1 MKKFDISTLILSR
14 INDIYSYTLEEE
26 TEADATTRHSLLIIK
41 RKGRSVYTVEGN
53 QYVADAEHIVYL
65 PAGVS
70 YHMYL
75 DHAGECTAI
84 EFDTVNA
91 DAPTPCCSLFT
102 DGDEDLIATVDDIL
116 HYWNLKG
123 PAYHSKCLSEIYSLL
138 TQISTIQSYAYS
150 LAGKYRLIH
159 KSVKYI
165 ERNYHRQDL
174 YTAMLA
180 EMSGMGETYYRNIF
194 QSVFGVPPTR
204 YIQQYRVEK
213 AKARLVSGVGSVEE
227 IAVSVGFANASY
239 FCKVFKALTD
249 LTPLEFAEKARRV
262 G

>member
-1 MKKFDISTLILSR
+1 MKKFDISNLILSR
-14 INDIYSYTLEEE
+14 IHDIYSYTLEEE
-26 TEADATTRHSLLIIK
+26 TEATALTAHSLLIIK
-41 RKGRSVYTVEGN
+41 RKGRSVYTVDGT
-53 QYVADAEHIVYL
+53 QYIADPEHIVYL
-65 PAGVS
+65 PAGIKYS
-70 YHMYL
+70 LYL
-75 DHAGECTAI
+75 DHAGECTVI
-84 EFDTVNA
+84 EFDTVDGA
-91 DAPTPCCSLFT
+91 APAPCCEFFT
-102 DGDEDLIATVDDIL
+102 DGDEELLTSVNNIL
-116 HYWNLKG
+116 YFWNLRG

-138 TQISTIQSYAYS
+138 TQISTLQAYAYT

-159 KSVKYI
+159 KSVKFI

-174 YTAMLA
+174 YTATLA

-213 AKARLVSGVGSVEE
+213 SKERLVNAAGSVDE

-239 FCKVFKALTD
+239 FCKVFKSVTG

>member
-1 MKKFDISTLILSR
+1 MKKFDISNLILSR
-14 INDIYSYTLEEE
+14 ITDIYSYTLEEE
-26 TEADATTRHSLLIIK
+26 TETTSVTEHSLLIIK
-41 RKGRSVYTVEGN
+41 RKGRSVYTVDKT
-53 QYVADAEHIVYL
+53 QYVADGEHIVYL

-70 YHMYL
+70 YSMYL
-75 DHAGECTAI
+75 DRSGECTVI
-84 EFDTVNA
+84 EFDTVDMGIA
-91 DAPTPCCSLFT
+91 APCCEFFT
-102 DGDEDLIATVDDIL
+102 DGDEDLLTSVNNIL
-116 HYWNLKG
+116 HYWSLRG

-150 LAGKYRLIH
+150 LAGKYSLIH
-159 KSVKYI
+159 KSIKYI

-174 YTAMLA
+174 YSAMLA
-180 EMSGMGETYYRNIF
+180 DMSGIGETYYRNIF
-194 QSVFGVPPTR
+194 QAVFGVPPTR

-213 AKARLVSGVGSVEE
+213 AKERLVNSSGSVEE

-239 FCKVFKALTD
+239 FCKVFKSLTG